1 MNMAYSFVYTTS
13 KCLPD
18 ALDELREMVGK
29 KTREGYELLGGAS
42 LACDNQRFYVMQT
55 LIKKV
60 DA

>member
-1 MNMAYSFVYTTS
+1 MAYSIVYTTS

-18 ALDELREMVGK
+18 ALDEPREMVGK
-29 KTREGYELLGGAS
+29 KTREGYELLGGVS

-55 LIKKV
+55 LIKRV